1 MVARPLKAK
10 SNKQRQQNNDVKVKH
25 QEAKAHNAR
34 LFSTSYSL
42 AVTTFIKYCR

>member
-1 MVARPLKAK
+1 MVARPSKAK